1 VIDDLDGVLA
11 QLKVWGWCVTGV
23 PPDPAAALAEYGRL
37 GLLTYQ
43 EQDNRAVQLL
53 QMACDPDGAGWRP
66 VPAWWGLY
74 WVGEHVRRLGLEAEV
89 LG

>member
-1 VIDDLDGVLA
+1 VDLVIGDLDGVLA

-43 EQDNRAVQLL
+43 EQDCFTPGTLV
-53 QMACDPDGAGWRP
+53 DTGGGWRSPP
-66 VPAWWGLY
+66 VWWGLY